1 MSVLAGGRICPE
13 ELAKADVVVT
23 TYPVV
28 EREWRVCVDKV
39 KVPCQYCGRRLLER
53 TLRAHNKVR
62 RARSTCAHPHWGT
75 LLLRQRR
82 L

>member
-1 MSVLAGGRICPE
+1 M
-13 ELAKADVVVT
+13 T

-28 EREWRVCVDKV
+28 EREWRVCEDKV

-62 RARSTCAHPHWGT
+62 RARSTSARPEWCT
-75 LLLRQRR
+75 LLLRRRR
-82 L
+82 LLS